1 MIDRPKTTVHSALAV
16 ALAVLAAVS
25 AVPRPAVAAPRPQD
39 GAAELAA
46 VQELLDAERPEEA
59 LARLE
64 PYLARNPDHPG
75 ALLARGTA
83 RLMLGQVEGG
93 RHDLERSLALDPKA
107 RRGWLTLAGLEV
119 AEGRN
124 DRALTAFRRAEQL
137 DPGALDNDLNIGAV
151 LLLQGELRPASE
163 RFAAYLAAAGDSADA
178 AYLVA
183 TNYALAGYAALA
195 IQHLRRAVGLDE
207 RSRLRARSDPN
218 FRDLLASPSFAE
230 LMAADTYRPP
240 EGAYTAARTFSARYR
255 PDGTG
260 LLAAVIEALQLAGTS
275 FDPRVEVSDRWALI
289 WGDVRIKVGNTVGG
303 QGLVQVSAPADR
315 MTPGEWRDRTE
326 RLFRDVTARL
336 AIHGLTD

>member
-1 MIDRPKTTVHSALAV
+1 MSDYPRIRALRALAV
-16 ALAVLAAVS
+16 TLAVLAAV
-25 AVPRPAVAAPRPQD
+25 AVAPCRAAAAPQN

-64 PYLARNPDHPG
+64 PILARNPDQAG

-93 RHDLERSLALDPKA
+93 RHDLERSLALDPEA

-119 AEGRN
+119 AEERY
-124 DRALTAFRRAEQL
+124 DRALAAFRRAEQL
-137 DPGALDNDLNIGAV
+137 DPRALDNDLNIGAV
-151 LLLQGELRPASE
+151 LLIQGQLRPASE
-163 RFAAYLAAAGDSADA
+163 RFAAYLSEAGDSADA

-195 IQHLRRAVGLDE
+195 IQHLRRAAELDE

-218 FRDLLASPSFAE
+218 FRDLLASSGFAE
-230 LMAADTYRPP
+230 LMATDTYRPP
-240 EGAYTAARTFSARYR
+240 EGAYTAARTFATRYR
-255 PDGTG
+255 PDGSG
-260 LLAAVIEALQLAGTS
+260 LLAAVIEALQIAGTS

-289 WGDVRIKVGNTVGG
+289 WGDVRIKVTNTVGG
-303 QGLVQVSAPADR
+303 QGLVQLSAPADR
-315 MTPGEWRDRTE
+315 MTPGERSGRTE

-336 AIHGLTD
+336 TIHELTN